1 MGKLFDVLLVF
12 SSIPELL
19 TKLPITLELAV
30 VSMLIGLGLGLVMAI
45 IKMKKIR
52 VLTQI
57 TNLLISLLRGT
68 PVIVQLYVAFFG
80 IPMMFKAI
88 NQQFGTNLA
97 VANISGFVYAMIAL
111 GLNQSGFMAEIIRS
125 ALQSVD
131 PGQIEAAHALGMT
144 YPQTLRRIILPEAFE
159 VALPTLGNS
168 FISIIKGTSLAF
180 TCAVVE
186 ITAQGQI
193 IGGRT
198 YRYFEVYVSLAII
211 YWLVTLVLDDISLEI
226 RQGDVVGII
235 GPSGTGKSTLL
246 RCVNRLETPE
256 KGTVTIGDKVIGL
269 SERKP
274 KELLYLR
281 QNTGMVFQRF
291 NLFEKKT
298 ALENVMEG
306 LIVVKKMKKDEARA
320 IALEELKLVGMEKWA
335 NHYPKHMSGGQQQRV
350 ALARALA
357 MKPQILLLDEPTSAL
372 DPELVGEVLD
382 VIKKVAAQGYT
393 MLLVSHEMNFIRHV
407 SNRVIFLDKGH
418 VVEDGTPKE
427 VFEHPQNQRTREFF
441 SKMHIMAQ
449 PEYVI

>member
-1 MGKLFDVLLVF
+1 M
-12 SSIPELL
+12 
-19 TKLPITLELAV
+19 
-30 VSMLIGLGLGLVMAI
+30 
-45 IKMKKIR
+45 IKIDQLSKKYNDN
-52 VLTQI
+52 V
-57 TNLLISLLRGT
+57 
-68 PVIVQLYVAFFG
+68 
-80 IPMMFKAI
+80 
-88 NQQFGTNLA
+88 
-97 VANISGFVYAMIAL
+97 
-111 GLNQSGFMAEIIRS
+111 
-125 ALQSVD
+125 
-131 PGQIEAAHALGMT
+131 
-144 YPQTLRRIILPEAFE
+144 
-159 VALPTLGNS
+159 
-168 FISIIKGTSLAF
+168 
-180 TCAVVE
+180 
-186 ITAQGQI
+186 
-193 IGGRT
+193 
-198 YRYFEVYVSLAII
+198 
-211 YWLVTLVLDDISLEI
+211 VLDNISLEI
-226 RQGDVVGII
+226 KQGDVVGII

-256 KGTVTIGDKVIGL
+256 HGAVTIGDKKIDL
-269 SERKP
+269 SEKKP

-306 LIVVKKMKKDEARA
+306 LLVVKKIKKEEVKE
-320 IALEELKLVGMEKWA
+320 IALQELKLVGMEKWA

-427 VFEHPQNQRTREFF
+427 VFEHPKNQRTREFLN
-441 SKMHIMAQ
+441 KMHILSQ

>member
-1 MGKLFDVLLVF
+1 M
-12 SSIPELL
+12 
-19 TKLPITLELAV
+19 
-30 VSMLIGLGLGLVMAI
+30 
-45 IKMKKIR
+45 IKIDHLSKKYNDN
-52 VLTQI
+52 V
-57 TNLLISLLRGT
+57 
-68 PVIVQLYVAFFG
+68 
-80 IPMMFKAI
+80 
-88 NQQFGTNLA
+88 
-97 VANISGFVYAMIAL
+97 
-111 GLNQSGFMAEIIRS
+111 
-125 ALQSVD
+125 
-131 PGQIEAAHALGMT
+131 
-144 YPQTLRRIILPEAFE
+144 
-159 VALPTLGNS
+159 
-168 FISIIKGTSLAF
+168 
-180 TCAVVE
+180 
-186 ITAQGQI
+186 
-193 IGGRT
+193 
-198 YRYFEVYVSLAII
+198 
-211 YWLVTLVLDDISLEI
+211 VLDDISLEI
-226 RQGDVVGII
+226 KQGDVVGII

-246 RCVNRLETPE
+246 RCVNRLEKPE
-256 KGTVTIGDKVIGL
+256 KGTVTIGDMVIGL

-441 SKMHIMAQ
+441 SKMHIKAQ